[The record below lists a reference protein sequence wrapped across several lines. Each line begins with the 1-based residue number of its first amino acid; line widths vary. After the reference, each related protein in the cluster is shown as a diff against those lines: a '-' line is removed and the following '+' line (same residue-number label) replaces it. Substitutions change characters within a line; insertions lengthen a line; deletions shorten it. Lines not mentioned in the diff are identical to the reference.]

1 MSVFMLKCVFR
12 NIVWELEEFV
22 VECDSV
28 ELEILWRWK
37 IWYLFFL
44 NDVID
49 NIEVSNKE
57 IIELIEEDGV
67 VLWNLCVRFIWIG
80 NILGKIKIV
89 EIRSEGEMLEKLEV
103 DEESCKENDL
113 FR

>member
-22 VECDSV
+22 VEYDSV
-28 ELEILWRWK
+28 EFEILWRWK

-49 NIEVSNKE
+49 NIEVSDKE

-80 NILGKIKIV
+80 NILVKIKIV